1 MSGLYPQIMK
11 PIRTK
16 TRLKDIAELAEIS
29 VATVSMA
36 LADHPNI
43 NDDTKSRVKEI
54 GRQLGYRPRRQ
65 PTAVFKRRL
74 GLMIVGGKQQD
85 AVNTPLMMQLSD
97 AGLRHDVRLEFMA
110 TDFTLEPDEQYQR
123 ALQFAENLDG
133 LLLVGL
139 VTDSL
144 LRKLHDAG
152 VRAVVMGDVYGQF
165 IMPAHTAVVTFDSLG
180 MGYMATKHL
189 LSQGH
194 RRVAFVCEKLYEGLA
209 HDRWCKGY
217 RLAHQDHGV
226 TVQPALVQV
235 TGRLEEGAGPAVDHF
250 KQMGQWPD
258 AYVVPDA
265 RIAASL
271 MTLLKQQGVSVPPRS
286 LIYNGIAGVKASP
299 ELEGCGRIDGK
310 IQQLAEQAILCLV
323 DAFMGKQ
330 STAAHIQVPFETVN
344 MQG

>member
-1 MSGLYPQIMK
+1 MLRAMK
-11 PIRTK
+11 PMRTK
-16 TRLKDIAELAEIS
+16 TRLKDIAELADIS

-43 NDDTKSRVKEI
+43 NDDTKSRVREI
-54 GRQLGYRPRRQ
+54 GRKLGYRPRRQ
-65 PTAVFKRRL
+65 PMAAPKRRL

-110 TDFTLEPDEQYQR
+110 TDFSLQPDQQAQR
-123 ALQFAENLDG
+123 SLQFAENLDG

-144 LRKLHDAG
+144 LRKLHESG

-165 IMPAHTAVVTFDSLG
+165 VMPAHTSVVTYDALG

-189 LSQGH
+189 LNQGH

-217 RLAHQDHGV
+217 RLAHQDHGL
-226 TVQPALVQV
+226 TVEAGLVQI
-235 TGRLEEGAGPAVDHF
+235 TGKLEEGAGPAVEQF
-250 KQMGQWPD
+250 KRMRQWPD

-271 MTLLKQQGVSVPPRS
+271 KTLLTQQGVSVKPTS
-286 LIYNGIAGVKASP
+286 LIYNGIAGVKCP
-299 ELEGCGRIDGK
+299 LELVGCGRIDGR
-310 IQQLAEQAILCLV
+310 IQQMAEQAVLCLI
-323 DAFMGKQ
+323 DACTNKH
-330 STAAHIQVPFETVN
+330 AAAVHIQVPFDAAN
-344 MQG
+344 L